1 MKLKNILKLAFVST
15 FAITSF
21 TACGGGGSDGSFS
34 DSETKIDITIA
45 CKTTPSAT
53 EIDSYITLNSGD
65 TIVKTTPSTTISTYH
80 DTNDVKKVCLVS
92 GSAYILRS

>member
-1 MKLKNILKLAFVST
+1 MKLKNILKLTLIST

-21 TACGGGGSDGSFS
+21 TACGGGGSAGSFS

-45 CKTTPSAT
+45 CKTTPSA
-53 EIDSYITLNSGD
+53 IDIDNYITLNTGD

-80 DTNDVKKVCLVS
+80 DTSGVKKVCLVS
-92 GSAYILRS
+92 GSAYILRK